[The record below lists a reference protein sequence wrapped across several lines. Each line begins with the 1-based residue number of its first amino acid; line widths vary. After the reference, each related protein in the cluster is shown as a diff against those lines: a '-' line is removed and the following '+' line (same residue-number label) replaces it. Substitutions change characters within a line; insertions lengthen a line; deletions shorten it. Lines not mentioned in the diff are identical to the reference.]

1 MKTNMR
7 NTLLGCLLLGTA
19 SIVTAQQAPAAVS
32 SSRNIQNVQT
42 AAPVATTVG
51 NGYSYSYSDG
61 NYYSGKDFKDQDLKS
76 KEVSKEITVSKTS
89 EIYIENASRAI
100 VIKTWD
106 QPKVKVT
113 TTVYYDGET
122 KLTDDEWL
130 EKVNLSLKTLGS
142 SVKIKSGTV
151 NGNNLT
157 YSYSTKSD
165 APFSSSIT
173 SGGVAVFNGSGQNIG
188 TKSNL
193 KRIVTVTVPAG
204 SKLDIESKYSDVT
217 LPAGVGDV
225 NVDITN
231 GNLEAENLGKLSLRS
246 KYSNANIG
254 DVKTAEVEF
263 SNGRFS
269 AKNIDDLDI
278 ESKSSTIEMASARKM
293 VLRSTSDDYELEEAG
308 EVRGRKA
315 YGNLR
320 ITKLN
325 GSLEVDGMNADMKIR
340 KVGPALSLIK
350 IDDKYADI
358 RIPLRE
364 TKNYAVDF
372 TGRYSSVYGNFEKK
386 EVKEEKATTATD
398 EKNLSGSE
406 KALVSG
412 IERSLAPPA
421 SSGSRL
427 TNLNAITVAGQR
439 GTIWGNESTSPARF
453 TAVVGDGKGL
463 KIDMKCQNCTVD
475 FK

>member
-1 MKTNMR
+1 MKTNMHK
-7 NTLLGCLLLGTA
+7 TLLGCLLLGTA
-19 SIVTAQQAPAAVS
+19 SIAAAQQQAATPVIS
-32 SSRNIQNVQT
+32 SSSINNVQ
-42 AAPVATTVG
+42 AVAPIATTVG
-51 NGYSYSYSDG
+51 SGYSYSYSDG
-61 NYYSGKDFKDQDLKS
+61 NFYSGRDFKDQDLKS
-76 KEVSKEITVSKTS
+76 KEVSKEIAVSKTS
-89 EIYIENASRAI
+89 EIYIENSSRAI

-113 TTVYYDGET
+113 TTIYYDGET

-130 EKVNLSLKTLGS
+130 DKVNLSLKTLGS
-142 SVKIKSGTV
+142 SVKIKSGSV
-151 NGNNLT
+151 NGNGSVFT
-157 YSYSTKSD
+157 YS
-165 APFSSSIT
+165 APGVSYN
-173 SGGVAVFNGSGQNIG
+173 SGGSSNVAVFNGNGQNIG
-188 TKSNL
+188 TKANL
-193 KRIVTVTVPAG
+193 KRIVTITVPAG

-217 LPAGVGDV
+217 LPSTIGDV

-231 GNLEAENLGKLSLRS
+231 GNLEAENLGKLMLRS

-254 DVKTAEVEF
+254 DVKTAEIEF

-278 ESKSSTIEMASARKM
+278 ESKSSTIEMASAKKI
-293 VLRSTSDDYELEEAG
+293 VIRSTSDDYELEEVG

-340 KVGPALSLIK
+340 KVGPAITLIK
-350 IDDKYADI
+350 VDDKYADI

-364 TKNYAVDF
+364 TKNYAIDF

-386 EVKEEKATTATD
+386 EVKEEKTAATEDKATTGTLYSTKPESA
-398 EKNLSGSE
+398 
-406 KALVSG
+406 
-412 IERSLAPPA
+412 
-421 SSGSRL
+421 SRL
-427 TNLNAITVAGQR
+427 LGNLNAVAVAGQR
-439 GTIWGNESTSPARF
+439 GTIWGNESTGPARF

-463 KIDMKCQNCTVD
+463 KVDMKCQNCTVD